1 MENPYL
7 IPIIVTLVTAMA
19 LGAIYL
25 LVLLVNDG
33 TPVSRDEDE
42 DADDAEGD
50 TSPHASPDPAADA
63 GAPADSQH

>member
-25 LVLLVNDG
+25 LVLLARDG
-33 TPVSRDEDE
+33 QPEEALDD
-42 DADDAEGD
+42 DDHADDAAQE
-50 TSPHASPDPAADA
+50 ASGPEPAADA
-63 GAPADSQH
+63 KH

>member
-25 LVLLVNDG
+25 LVLLARDG
-33 TPVSRDEDE
+33 QPEEAHDDEH
-42 DADDAEGD
+42 ADDHVDEAAHAAAAD
-50 TSPHASPDPAADA
+50 TEPAADA
-63 GAPADSQH
+63 KH